1 MKTIFETKNTLKLF
15 YTILILF
22 VSNVW
27 RETVASKKVEDA
39 QFENC
44 EVKAS
49 KAKETSET
57 VKSETEMPE
66 VLITVSSKFKKD
78 LSQA

>member
-1 MKTIFETKNTLKLF
+1 M
-15 YTILILF
+15 
-22 VSNVW
+22 
-27 RETVASKKVEDA
+27 ASKKVEDA

-66 VLITVSSKFKKD
+66 VQITVSSKFKKD